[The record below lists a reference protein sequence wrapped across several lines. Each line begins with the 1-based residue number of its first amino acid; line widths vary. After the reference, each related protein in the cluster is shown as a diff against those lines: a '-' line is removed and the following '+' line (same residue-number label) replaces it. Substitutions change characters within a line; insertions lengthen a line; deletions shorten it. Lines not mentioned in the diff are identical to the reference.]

1 MRSERSGKA
10 TTLWLHNPRRLFI
23 FKIIVFSSSLQ
34 CLRWHHSRAF
44 IRLCSAPSATTK
56 TTYFIHTVV
65 PHKTCE
71 QTRVYDVGVVA
82 LQEARN
88 RNLNNLLHKHWE
100 KFVFNSFLPLDT
112 LWAAEKQRMV
122 NEYRFGFWSI
132 YPIKI
137 TSTYFT
143 STYCIIAYKTLV
155 LPLLFS
161 LNVLQGVLQ

>member
-65 PHKTCE
+65 PHKTLRTDSGVWCRCSGPSRGQKPQPQQFAA
-71 QTRVYDVGVVA
+71 QTLRELCLQFVSPVRHIVSCWKTAYGKRVQVWILINLSDQNHIDILYIHI
-82 LQEARN
+82 LYN
-88 RNLNNLLHKHWE
+88 RL
-100 KFVFNSFLPLDT
+100 
-112 LWAAEKQRMV
+112 
-122 NEYRFGFWSI
+122 
-132 YPIKI
+132 
-137 TSTYFT
+137 
-143 STYCIIAYKTLV
+143 
-155 LPLLFS
+155 
-161 LNVLQGVLQ
+161 